1 MRAPAFLIA
10 LAASVALA
18 LLALAPAS
26 ARADERILAFN
37 ATVEVAPDGELT
49 VTESIRVRAEGNQI
63 RRGIYRDIPLVF
75 ETADGRRAQA
85 GFDLVSV
92 TRDGEEDGYSVNRGG
107 SGVRIYIGRED
118 VFLQPGI
125 YTYTIVYR
133 TDRQIRFFESHD
145 EVYWNATGNEWGF
158 PIDRAVARVVLP
170 SGATVSDYAAYTGA
184 YGATGRDATARVEE
198 GGDSVLFVATRPL
211 APHEGL
217 TVVVEMPKGVVAPP
231 TAQQEVGYFIEDHLA
246 EILGGIGLILVLGYY
261 VWAWRLVGRDPPKG
275 VIFPRFEGPEGL
287 SPALTNYVASKG
299 FGDGGWRALSAACL
313 SLAVKGKLV
322 LDDLAG
328 DLTMIRPAA
337 ARGDYAGLPKGEKAI
352 AGWLDTRGG
361 DFTVSKANG
370 TSVQALG
377 SSFRDAIEG
386 ENRNKYFKHN
396 YLYVVP
402 GIVLS
407 VVTIFLLL
415 AFGNLTETQIA
426 MMIPILMV
434 SFVVVVLSVNFGKAV
449 RRSSGLP
456 LRVVMVLVVFSLLT
470 LGQVVGGF
478 VVLQLDGEIPLL
490 PLLAV
495 GLFGVNVLFF
505 FLIGAPTALGRSV
518 MDEIEGLKMYLE
530 VAEKDRMN
538 MQGAPEMSP
547 SHFETLLP
555 YAVALDVEK
564 PWSKAFEAWLL
575 TAAGAAVAASYAPTW
590 YSGRSFDVH
599 DIAGTLG
606 KSVGAMSSTFTSSLP
621 APKSSSSGGGGGGF
635 SGGGGGG
642 GGGGG
647 W

>member
-1 MRAPAFLIA
+1 MRALSLLNA
-10 LAASVALA
+10 LAASLVLA
-18 LLALAPAS
+18 VLLLAPATV
-26 ARADERILAFN
+26 RADERILAFN

-75 ETADGRRAQA
+75 ETADGRRARA

-107 SGVRIYIGRED
+107 SGVRIYIGHED
-118 VFLQPGI
+118 VFLQPGT

-133 TDRQIRFFESHD
+133 TDRQIRFFETHD

-184 YGATGRDATARVEE
+184 YGATGRDATARVED
-198 GGDSVLFVATRPL
+198 GGGSVLFVATRPL

-231 TAQQEVGYFIEDHLA
+231 TAQQEFGYFLQDHLG
-246 EILGGIGLILVLGYY
+246 EILGGIGLVLVFGYY
-261 VWAWRLVGRDPPKG
+261 FWAWWQVGRDPPKG
-275 VIFPRFEGPEGL
+275 VIFPRFEGPEGI
-287 SPALTNYVASKG
+287 SPALSNYIARKG
-299 FGDGGWRALSAACL
+299 FGDEGWRALSAACL

-337 ARGDYAGLPKGEKAI
+337 ARGNYADLPSGEKAI
-352 AGWLDTRGG
+352 ARWLDKRGG

-370 TSVQALG
+370 TSVQSLG
-377 SSFRDAIEG
+377 KAFRGAIEG
-386 ENRNKYFKHN
+386 ENRNRYYKAN
-396 YLYVVP
+396 SAYLIP
-402 GIVLS
+402 G
-407 VVTIFLLL
+407 
-415 AFGNLTETQIA
+415 
-426 MMIPILMV
+426 
-434 SFVVVVLSVNFGKAV
+434 VVLSVITIFVLLVFGSLTEDQVALMAPIFMVTFMGVLFAV
-449 RRSSGLP
+449 HIGQSMRRSRGVTV
-456 LRVVMVLVVFSLLT
+456 RIAFIFIVFAIITMGHLTVSALLLQT
-470 LGQVVGGF
+470 LG
-478 VVLQLDGEIPLL
+478 DIPPLAL
-490 PLLAV
+490 VAVALLAV
-495 GLFGVNVLFF
+495 NFLFY

-518 MDEIEGLKMYLE
+518 MDEIEGLKMYLQ

-575 TAAGAAVAASYAPTW
+575 TAAGAAVAASYAPKW
-590 YSGRSFDVH
+590 YSGRSFDTRN
-599 DIAGTLG
+599 IAGTLG

>member
-1 MRAPAFLIA
+1 MR
-10 LAASVALA
+10 ALA
-18 LLALAPAS
+18 LLNTLAASLVVAVLLLAPAS

-133 TDRQIRFFESHD
+133 TDRQIRFFETHD

-170 SGATVSDYAAYTGA
+170 SGATISDYAAYTGA
-184 YGATGRDATARVEE
+184 YGATGRDATARVED
-198 GGDSVLFVATRPL
+198 GGDSVLFVSTRPL
-211 APHEGL
+211 APREGL

-231 TAQQEVGYFIEDHLA
+231 TAEQQFGYFIEDHLA
-246 EILGGIGLILVLGYY
+246 EIVGSIGLALVLVYY
-261 VWAWRLVGRDPPKG
+261 IAAWWRVGRDPPKG
-275 VIFPRFEGPEGL
+275 VIFPRFEPPADL
-287 SPALTNYVASKG
+287 SPALVNYVHNKG
-299 FGDGGWRALSAACL
+299 FGDGGWRALSAAAL
-313 SLAVKGKLV
+313 SLAVKGRLM
-322 LDDLAG
+322 LEDLTG
-328 DLTMIRPAA
+328 DLRLIRKV
-337 ARGDYAGLPKGEKAI
+337 RGKGAGLPRGEAALDRWL
-352 AGWLDTRGG
+352 AGQGG
-361 DFTVSKANG
+361 ELTVSKANG

-396 YLYVVP
+396 YLYVIP
-402 GIVLS
+402 GVVLS

-415 AFGNLTETQIA
+415 AAGNLTDNQIG
-426 MMIPILMV
+426 MMVPILMV

-456 LRVVMVLVVFSLLT
+456 LRIIMVLVVFSFLT
-470 LGQVVGGF
+470 LGQVVGAF
-478 VVLQLDGEIPLL
+478 AVLQLDGEIPLL
-490 PLLAV
+490 PLLAI
-495 GLFGVNVLFF
+495 GLFGVNVLFY
-505 FLIGAPTALGRSV
+505 FLIGAPTALGRAA

-590 YSGRSFDVH
+590 YSGRSFDTRN
-599 DIAGTLG
+599 IAGTLG